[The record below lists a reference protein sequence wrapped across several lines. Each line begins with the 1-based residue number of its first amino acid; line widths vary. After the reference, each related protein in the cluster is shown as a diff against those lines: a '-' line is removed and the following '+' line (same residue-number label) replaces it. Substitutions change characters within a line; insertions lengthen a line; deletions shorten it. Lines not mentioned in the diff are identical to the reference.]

1 MRVGH
6 AVGHTL
12 RKPDNLDQ
20 HVYEGWVR
28 IREASQSTKGIW
40 LIVLLFVRNS
50 GGRLYKGPPGSRT
63 HYERTMLLWPC
74 MLWPRNTN
82 KKLEVLTS
90 EQKF

>member
-12 RKPDNLDQ
+12 WKPDNLEQ

-40 LIVLLFVRNS
+40 LIVLLFVRDS
-50 GGRLYKGPPGSRT
+50 GGPLYRTLLAVGLTVREPCFSGPVCFGQGIRIES
-63 HYERTMLLWPC
+63 
-74 MLWPRNTN
+74 
-82 KKLEVLTS
+82 
-90 EQKF
+90 